1 MGHGISSRGH
11 NIFKGMDL
19 RDVRPERILCVERMM
34 AGTCMVAGVGKWIR
48 MRLEP
53 ISHISCWT
61 L

>member
-1 MGHGISSRGH
+1 MGHGVSSRGH

-19 RDVRPERILCVERMM
+19 RDVRPERILCVARMM
-34 AGTCMVAGVGKWIR
+34 TGACMVARVGKWIR

-53 ISHISCWT
+53 ISQISYRT